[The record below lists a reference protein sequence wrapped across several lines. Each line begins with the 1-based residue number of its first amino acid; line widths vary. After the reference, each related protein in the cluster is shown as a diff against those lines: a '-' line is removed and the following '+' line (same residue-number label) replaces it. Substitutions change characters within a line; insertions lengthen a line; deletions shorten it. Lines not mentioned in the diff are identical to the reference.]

1 MWDPAVPVSG
11 RSGFTK
17 STAFSLTV
25 SKNESNPAC
34 ARFPYMEQRM
44 EKPMRLKAAF
54 LLLSLACLLA
64 AFTGGLQAGMIPIV
78 VTTAEDVIADDGEC
92 SLREAIIN
100 ANNNDQSGSVD
111 CRPGNL
117 IGSDTIEFHHGLAGA
132 TIHLNGTA
140 LPTITESLTIIGP
153 SEFDPDGLTIDAGGA
168 SRIFHAEGAILRL
181 SFLTLTGGATVG
193 MHEHGGA
200 IFSNNASLALNYS
213 RVLDSSTAG
222 FQAWGGGIAVLSG
235 NVSLNHA
242 VVSGNSTG
250 ANFAQGGGLMVN
262 GDLTLDDS
270 TVANNHTA
278 GISAPGGGVL
288 AGGEIMVTR
297 STISGNST
305 SGTESHGG
313 GLVVETAG
321 LIVLSSTVSG
331 NSVSGTD
338 AEGGGVFVDGGG
350 LLLIHS
356 TVAFNRNF
364 DGGVDGVVQISQ
376 SDQFGLINSLIVQDR
391 DGATACGHAADFGQ
405 NSLATD
411 TSCNGSATALEDI
424 NLLPLAVNSGL
435 PLATQTHAFY
445 SPSAALNSAGDCVA
459 QFGADYEQDQRYEP
473 RPGAGSTDCDIG
485 AFELQGPIEARLQ
498 IVPEVLDLG
507 PVALGETSA
516 TGIVEFISTGNTT
529 LELMHVDFP
538 PAASPFELTDIV
550 CDQSPDTT
558 LDPGERC
565 TLEFSFTPDAAGPV
579 SETLQVSANDPDSP
593 HSYQLEGLGVAFAD
607 RIAFATSVSGSSD
620 LGSWPDANG
629 QTGLAAG
636 DAICQARAQA
646 AGLDH
651 AASFVAWLSSED
663 DDAYCRLHG
672 LSGKKAD
679 NCGQT
684 EMPESAGPW
693 LRTDGYP
700 FAEDIGNML
709 FPELKVY
716 TPLRID
722 EFGGLL
728 DNPSRLFTAT
738 NGSGELHLPGP
749 VSSTCGDWTDPDG
762 QLQVSVG
769 EISSTGSGWTSGNNI
784 LCDTPGRLIC
794 LERLPGPE
802 LSPFAESGQP
812 VFATS
817 VLGNGDLS
825 SWPQAES
832 GTTGLAAGDSICQ
845 NMAADAGLTEPE
857 NFKAWLSDD
866 SIDAIDRIESN
877 GPWVRIDGI
886 PVAADKAE
894 LASESLFSAIA
905 VTDQGD
911 YLHNHSVW
919 TGTANNGTAAAAHC
933 SGWTTADLSIQGTFG
948 QAQSA
953 GLRWSQWAATITGD
967 CNVSRRIYCL
977 SDAVEPVT
985 DLIFS
990 DRFQD

>member
-1 MWDPAVPVSG
+1 MPI
-11 RSGFTK
+11 
-17 STAFSLTV
+17 
-25 SKNESNPAC
+25 
-34 ARFPYMEQRM
+34 RM
-44 EKPMRLKAAF
+44 INRLVAT
-54 LLLSLACLLA
+54 ACLLA
-64 AFTGGLQAGMIPIV
+64 IAGNLLAGPIPIV
-78 VTTAEDVIADDGEC
+78 VTTTDDVIADDGEC

-100 ANNNDQSGSVD
+100 ANNNDQSGSTD
-111 CRPGNL
+111 CSPGNPIPL
-117 IGSDTIEFHHGLAGA
+117 DPDTIVFHPNLSGS
-132 TIHLNGTA
+132 TIVLNGTA
-140 LPTITESLTIIGP
+140 LPTITEALNITGP
-153 SEFDPDGLTIDAGGA
+153 DDFNPDSLTIDAGGA
-168 SRIFHAEGAILRL
+168 SRIFHAEGAIPLEFQLRL
-181 SFLTLTGGATVG
+181 SYLTLTGGATTG
-193 MHEHGGA
+193 THEHGGA
-200 IFSNNASLALNYS
+200 VFTDNASLRLNFTN
-213 RVLDSSTAG
+213 VFDSATAG
-222 FQAWGGGIAVLSG
+222 FQAWGGGVAVTGG
-235 NVSLNHA
+235 NAFLNTA
-242 VVSGNSTG
+242 RLSGNSTAG
-250 ANFAQGGGLMVN
+250 NLAAGGGLMVN
-262 GDLTLDDS
+262 GALQMDASAVIGNQTLGDN
-270 TVANNHTA
+270 AF
-278 GISAPGGGVL
+278 GGGIA
-288 AGGEIMVTR
+288 AGGSVNITG
-297 STISGNST
+297 STIAENST
-305 SGTESHGG
+305 IGVEAHGG
-313 GLVVETAG
+313 GIT
-321 LIVLSSTVSG
+321 VLTSNLHLENSTLSG
-331 NSVSGTD
+331 N
-338 AEGGGVFVDGGG
+338 GVFGTGADAGGALVDGGELT
-350 LLLIHS
+350 LLH
-356 TVAFNRNF
+356 TTAAFNRAPP
-364 DGGVDGVVQISQ
+364 
-376 SDQFGLINSLIVQDR
+376 
-391 DGATACGHAADFGQ
+391 GATAGVVMDSTSPAHELTLLNSVVAQRDGETACNQQAGTIIS
-405 NSLATD
+405 SLATD
-411 TSCNGSATALEDI
+411 SSCTGSTTDLDMLNLLALEEHPG
-424 NLLPLAVNSGL
+424 LGGFPVLA
-435 PLATQTHAFY
+435 HAFY
-445 SPSAALNSAGDCVA
+445 SPSLLLNQAGDCVTDH
-459 QFGADYEQDQRYEP
+459 GLSTDQRGEP
-473 RPGAGSTDCDIG
+473 RPGNTTGACDIG
-485 AFELQGPIEARLQ
+485 AYELQGPIEPDLE
-498 IVPEVLDLG
+498 IVPDVLDLG

-516 TGIVEFISTGNTT
+516 SGIVEFISTGNTT

-538 PAASPFELTDIV
+538 TAASPFDLVDII

>member
-1 MWDPAVPVSG
+1 
-11 RSGFTK
+11 
-17 STAFSLTV
+17 
-25 SKNESNPAC
+25 
-34 ARFPYMEQRM
+34 
-44 EKPMRLKAAF
+44 
-54 LLLSLACLLA
+54 
-64 AFTGGLQAGMIPIV
+64 
-78 VTTAEDVIADDGEC
+78 
-92 SLREAIIN
+92 LREAIIN

-579 SETLQVSANDPDSP
+579 SEALQVSSNDPDSP
-593 HSYQLEGLGVAFAD
+593 HSYQLAGLGVVFTD
-607 RIAFATSVSGSSD
+607 RIAFATSVSGSTD

-636 DAICQARAQA
+636 DAICQARAEA

-684 EMPESAGPW
+684 ELPEAAGPW

-700 FAEDIGNML
+700 FAEDIGNL
-709 FPELKVY
+709 LLPELKVY
-716 TPLRID
+716 TPLWFD
-722 EFGGLL
+722 EFGNVI
-728 DNPSRLFTAT
+728 DDSPPWLFTGT
-738 NGSGELHLPGP
+738 NANGELDTSGTSPT
-749 VSSTCGDWTDPDG
+749 TCGNWAETGAAGDLT
-762 QLQVSVG
+762 VG
-769 EISSTGSGWTSGNNI
+769 RTGSTGTGWTTAQVLNCSMSA
-784 LCDTPGRLIC
+784 RLVC
-794 LERLPGPE
+794 LERLPGPA
-802 LSPFAESGQP
+802 LQPFAEPGQL

-817 VLGNGDLS
+817 VTGSGELS
-825 SWPQAES
+825 TWPQAEPGS
-832 GTTGLAAGDSICQ
+832 TGLAAGDSICQ
-845 NMAADAGLTEPE
+845 NLAADAGLVEPAS
-857 NFKAWLSDD
+857 FKAWLSDD
-866 SIDAIDRIESN
+866 STDAIDRLESD

-886 PVAADKAE
+886 LVAADKAT
-894 LASESLFSAIA
+894 LASGGLFSAIA
-905 VTDQGD
+905 VTELGA
-911 YLHNHSVW
+911 YLHSDSVW
-919 TGTANNGTAAAAHC
+919 TGTTNDGTASVNHC
-933 SGWTTADLSIQGTFG
+933 NAWTGAEPFDSGAFG

-953 GLRWSQWAATITGD
+953 IELWSLWRNNGACEA
-967 CNVSRRIYCL
+967 SRRLYCI
-977 SDAVEPVT
+977 SDSTDPVI
-985 DLIFS
+985 DSIFS
-990 DRFQD
+990 DRFEP

>member
-1 MWDPAVPVSG
+1 MIKYA
-11 RSGFTK
+11 
-17 STAFSLTV
+17 STA
-25 SKNESNPAC
+25 
-34 ARFPYMEQRM
+34 
-44 EKPMRLKAAF
+44 
-54 LLLSLACLLA
+54 LLVLLA
-64 AFTGGLQAGMIPIV
+64 IAGNLQAGFIPIV
-78 VTTAEDVIADDGEC
+78 VTTTDDVIADDGEC

-100 ANNNDQSGSVD
+100 ANNNDQSGSTD
-111 CRPGNL
+111 CLPGNPDPFEP
-117 IGSDTIEFHHGLAGA
+117 DTIMFDSSLSGA
-132 TIHLNGTA
+132 TIVLNGTA
-140 LPTITESLTIIGP
+140 LPTITEAVNIIGP
-153 SEFDPDGLTIDAGGA
+153 DKLNPDGLTIDAGGA
-168 SRIFHAEGAILRL
+168 SRIFHAEGASPMAFQLRL
-181 SFLTLTGGATVG
+181 SYLTLTGGATTG
-193 MHEHGGA
+193 AHEHGGA
-200 IFSNNASLALNYS
+200 VFTDNASLSLNFTN
-213 RVLDSSTAG
+213 VLDSTTAG
-222 FQAWGGGIAVLSG
+222 FQAWGGGAAVTDGSTT
-235 NVSLNHA
+235 LNRA
-242 VVSGNSTG
+242 TLSGNSTAG
-250 ANFAQGGGLMVN
+250 NLAAGGGLMVN
-262 GDLTLDDS
+262 GTLQMQAS
-270 TVANNHTA
+270 TVASNQTLGDNAFGGGIAA
-278 GISAPGGGVL
+278 GGSVNITGSTIAENSTIGVEAHGGGITVLTGNLHLENSTLSGNGVFGTGADGGGVL
-288 AGGEIMVTR
+288 
-297 STISGNST
+297 
-305 SGTESHGG
+305 
-313 GLVVETAG
+313 
-321 LIVLSSTVSG
+321 
-331 NSVSGTD
+331 
-338 AEGGGVFVDGGG
+338 VDGGELT
-350 LLLIHS
+350 LLH
-356 TVAFNRNF
+356 TTAAFNRAPP
-364 DGGVDGVVQISQ
+364 GVIAGVVMESTNPAHE
-376 SDQFGLINSLIVQDR
+376 FTLLNSVVAQR
-391 DGATACGHAADFGQ
+391 DGETACNQSADTAI

-411 TSCNGSATALEDI
+411 TTCTGTTTDLEDL
-424 NLLPLAVNSGL
+424 NLLPLDDHAGPGGSTVR
-435 PLATQTHAFY
+435 TQAFF
-445 SPSAALNSAGDCVA
+445 SPSPLLDQAGDC
-459 QFGADYEQDQRYEP
+459 QADHGISTDQRSAA
-473 RPGAGSTDCDIG
+473 RPGDTTTACDIG
-485 AFELQGPIEARLQ
+485 AFELQGPIEAALQ
-498 IVPEVLDLG
+498 IVPDVLHLG
-507 PVALGETSA
+507 PVPLGETSA
-516 TGIVEFISTGNTT
+516 TGIVEFVSTGNTT
-529 LELMHVDFP
+529 LELMHVDVP
-538 PAASPFELTDIV
+538 TAASPFDLVDMI
-550 CDQSPDTT
+550 CDQSPSN
-558 LDPGERC
+558 LLAPGERC

-579 SETLQVSANDPDSP
+579 SEMLQVSSNDPDSP
-593 HSYQLEGLGVAFAD
+593 HSYQLEGLGVAFEN

-646 AGLDH
+646 AGLDQ
-651 AASFVAWLSSED
+651 AASFIAWLSSED

-728 DNPSRLFTAT
+728 DDPSRLFTAT

-749 VSSTCGDWTDPDG
+749 VSSTCGDWADPDG

-817 VLGNGDLS
+817 VLGNGELS

-845 NMAADAGLTEPE
+845 NLAADAGLTEPE

-919 TGTANNGTAAAAHC
+919 TGTANNGAAAAAHC
-933 SGWTTADLSIQGTFG
+933 SGWTTADPSIQGTFG

-953 GLRWSQWAATITGD
+953 GLRWSQWAVSITGD
-967 CNVSRRIYCL
+967 CNISRRIYCL